1 VNLSKLYEKHFYYDI
16 YISEAS
22 LFVGSAVLAHEVEFT
37 TLPQPIQTTVIKLA
51 LMGLTCGHEIFK

>member
-1 VNLSKLYEKHFYYDI
+1 MKNIVITIFTLG
-16 YISEAS
+16 AS